1 MGKKRR
7 MIARPQKYGKKYA
20 RHPALKREVVKVPIL
35 VEPKAPPA
43 PIVVEVEEEIKVEVK
58 KPPTKKATPKKRKSY
73 WSKKKTTDEKD

>member
-7 MIARPQKYGKKYA
+7 MIARPQKYGKKHA
-20 RHPALKREVVKVPIL
+20 RHPALKRE
-35 VEPKAPPA
+35 
-43 PIVVEVEEEIKVEVK
+43 VVEVEEEIKVEVK